1 MLRGGRRACRNG
13 RRAAAGQVGRSG
25 HHAGEARRFL
35 RDVRG
40 DTVHPSTLVLLNEL
54 GLGARFPALRQR
66 RVSTVKLPAGLAA
79 RCSPSAICACCPRR
93 ITTSRWSRSGTC
105 STCWRTRPGASDLQP
120 AHEHRGDRVPAKSRP
135 SDGECTTA
143 PPPTR
148 SVSYGRP

>member
-66 RVSTVKLPAGLAA
+66 RVSTVKLPAGPGGPLFTVGDLRVLPPPYHYVAMVPQWDLLNLLADQA
-79 RCSPSAICACCPRR
+79 GRERPSACA
-93 ITTSRWSRSGTC
+93 
-105 STCWRTRPGASDLQP
+105 
-120 AHEHRGDRVPAKSRP
+120 
-135 SDGECTTA
+135 
-143 PPPTR
+143 
-148 SVSYGRP
+148 